1 MMTAV
6 TTRFYT
12 SMAAA
17 FGQVL
22 TKIVVLRWLLA
33 SKVEIYSF
41 MAASE
46 RCRRCEIRRQLYNGT
61 RFQEY
66 RPGLNVFSSL
76 FMFAEVSQTLLRVR
90 VLTVRRR
97 RDHFISWGGLW
108 CFIVAEIT
116 IALHCSRGDAIACPT
131 SDCDTWYLLT
141 RRTSWRHLFALQSC
155 QWIVTRIFDCTYLH

>member
-17 FGQVL
+17 L
-22 TKIVVLRWLLA
+22 TKIVVLCWLLA

-41 MAASE
+41 MAGSE

-76 FMFAEVSQTLLRVR
+76 FTFAEVSQTLLRVR
-90 VLTVRRR
+90 VMSVRRR
-97 RDHFISWGGLW
+97 NHFISWGGGLW

-116 IALHCSRGDAIACPT
+116 IALHCSRGGAIACPT
-131 SDCDTWYLLT
+131 ADCDTRYLLT
-141 RRTSWRHLFALQSC
+141 QRTRWRDLRRFCCSPKLSMNC
-155 QWIVTRIFDCTYLH
+155 D

>member
-1 MMTAV
+1 MTTV

-17 FGQVL
+17 L
-22 TKIVVLRWLLA
+22 TRIVVLFWLLA

-41 MAASE
+41 MAGSE

-76 FMFAEVSQTLLRVR
+76 FTFVEVSQTLLRVR
-90 VLTVRRR
+90 VLTVQRRN
-97 RDHFISWGGLW
+97 HFISWGGLW

-116 IALHCSRGDAIACPT
+116 IALHCSRGGAIASPLVTVIHGIYSLKERVDEIC
-131 SDCDTWYLLT
+131 LLSKAVNELWLEYST
-141 RRTSWRHLFALQSC
+141 ALM
-155 QWIVTRIFDCTYLH
+155 Y

>member
-1 MMTAV
+1 MTAV

-22 TKIVVLRWLLA
+22 TRIVVLCWLLLA

-41 MAASE
+41 MAGSE

-76 FMFAEVSQTLLRVR
+76 FTFAEVSQTLLRVR
-90 VLTVRRR
+90 VLTARRR
-97 RDHFISWGGLW
+97 NHFISWGGLW

-116 IALHCSRGDAIACPT
+116 IALHCSRGGAIACPT
-131 SDCDTWYLLT
+131 ADWDTRYLLT
-141 RRTSWRHLFALQSC
+141 QRTSWRDLRRFCCSPKLSMNC
-155 QWIVTRIFDCTYLH
+155 D

>member
-17 FGQVL
+17 L
-22 TKIVVLRWLLA
+22 TKIVVLCWLLA

-41 MAASE
+41 MAGSE
-46 RCRRCEIRRQLYNGT
+46 RCHRCEIRRQLYNGT

-76 FMFAEVSQTLLRVR
+76 FTFAEVSQTLLRVR
-90 VLTVRRR
+90 VLSVRRR
-97 RDHFISWGGLW
+97 NHFISWGGLW

-116 IALHCSRGDAIACPT
+116 IALHCSRGGAIACPT
-131 SDCDTWYLLT
+131 GDCDTRYLLT
-141 RRTSWRHLFALQSC
+141 QRTSWRDLRRFCLLSKVVNELWLEYSTAL
-155 QWIVTRIFDCTYLH
+155 IY